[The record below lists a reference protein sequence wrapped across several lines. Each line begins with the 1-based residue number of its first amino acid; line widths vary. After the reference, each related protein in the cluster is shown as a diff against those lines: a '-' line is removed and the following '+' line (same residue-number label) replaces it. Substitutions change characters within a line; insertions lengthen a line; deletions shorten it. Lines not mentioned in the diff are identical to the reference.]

1 MRSLLDRERHYPVAS
16 RNRRENVLALRGIA
30 RKLHRGPAEKHRRD
44 ERACCERPS
53 RLFENEAEASGWGTE
68 DFRGLTPEMFANIG
82 VPNIVYV
89 REVLAGEI
97 ESEIGEE
104 MNLPAGT
111 RLYAVHA
118 ANGQRM
124 AVLDNRD
131 AAFAGAR
138 QYDLEPVSVH

>member
-1 MRSLLDRERHYPVAS
+1 MQNEIDSES
-16 RNRRENVLALRGIA
+16 RANGWGVSDF
-30 RKLHRGPAEKHRRD
+30 RKLTAE
-44 ERACCERPS
+44 S
-53 RLFENEAEASGWGTE
+53 
-68 DFRGLTPEMFANIG
+68 FATIG
-82 VPNIVYV
+82 MPNIVYV
-89 REVLAGEI
+89 REVRAAEV
-97 ESEIGEE
+97 ESELGSE
-104 MNLPAGT
+104 LGVPADT

>member
-1 MRSLLDRERHYPVAS
+1 MRNETDNDTV
-16 RNRRENVLALRGIA
+16 ENIE
-30 RKLHRGPAEKHRRD
+30 P
-44 ERACCERPS
+44 
-53 RLFENEAEASGWGTE
+53 NTGWGTE
-68 DFRGLTPEMFANIG
+68 DFRGLTPEMFANVG

-89 REVLAGEI
+89 REVLAGDI

-104 MNLPAGT
+104 MNLPADM
-111 RLYAVHA
+111 RLFAVHA
-118 ANGQRM
+118 ANGVRM